1 MVLRTDLDQ
10 TRCNLTHIPGVARK
24 GSSPKSGFGVG
35 VEEWVMKQGN
45 QDHFYKSGVN
55 IRPKGK
61 G

>member
-45 QDHFYKSGVN
+45 QDHFYKSG
-55 IRPKGK
+55 KYQT
-61 G
+61 